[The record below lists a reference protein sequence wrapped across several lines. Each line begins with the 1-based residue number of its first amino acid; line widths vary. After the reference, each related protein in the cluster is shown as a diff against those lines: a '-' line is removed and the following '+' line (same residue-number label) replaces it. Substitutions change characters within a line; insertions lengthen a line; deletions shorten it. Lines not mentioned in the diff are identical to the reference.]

1 MVRDRPKSREE
12 RGIFEEFAAAAG
24 LQIAPGSVIQPDP
37 PDILCEVAGIG
48 RVAFELVQLDGRE
61 ELSRMSDFRHS
72 GHLWADVTRNLDSDV
87 RQRHSNVQINVCF
100 QAGADQRMRRKIFS
114 QMVARLNSLPAIFTG
129 DLFEENPSGLASAQ
143 IRRFNIDSGP
153 SIREV
158 SASGP
163 VGVDLSRIEA
173 KVAHYKEGWGVRA
186 ELLAYSRWGMPFSD
200 QNTGVEEYLAG
211 RFPVGVFSR
220 AWIFELT
227 SRRVVARAP

>member
-1 MVRDRPKSREE
+1 MVRDRSKSREE

-24 LQIAPGSVIQPDP
+24 LQIAPESVTHPDP

-61 ELSRMSDFRHS
+61 ELSRMSDLRDS
-72 GHLWADVTRNLDSDV
+72 GHLWADVTRDLDSEV

-114 QMVARLNSLPAIFTG
+114 QMVARLNSLPAIFSG
-129 DLFEENPSGLASAQ
+129 DLFEENPSGLELAQ
-143 IRRFNIDSGP
+143 VRRFDIDSGP

-163 VGVDLSRIEA
+163 VGVDLTRIDT

-200 QNTGVEEYLAG
+200 QHTGVEEYLAG
-211 RFPVGVFSR
+211 RFPAGVFSR

>member
-1 MVRDRPKSREE
+1 MVRDQSKSREE

-24 LQIAPGSVIQPDP
+24 FQIVPESVTQPDP
-37 PDILCEVAGIG
+37 PDILCEVTGIG

-61 ELSRMSDFRHS
+61 ELSRMSDFRDS
-72 GHLWADVTRNLDSDV
+72 GHLWAEISRDLGSDV

-100 QAGADQRMRRKIFS
+100 QTGAGQRMRRKIFS
-114 QMVARLNSLPAIFTG
+114 QMVARLNSLPASFSG
-129 DLFEENPSGLASAQ
+129 DLFEENPSGLESAQ

-163 VGVDLSRIEA
+163 VGVDLTRIDA
-173 KVAHYKEGWGVRA
+173 KVSHYKEGWGVRA

-200 QNTGVEEYLAG
+200 QHTGAEEYLAG
-211 RFPVGVFSR
+211 RFPAGIFSR

-227 SRRVVARAP
+227 SRRILARAP